1 MGVGELGRRG
11 LIKKAIIFFL
21 GLVITQ
27 IGVALELVSNVGSD
41 GFTVFIQGLSKV
53 LNVTPGTSNIV
64 ILFVLLCIILV
75 LGKSYIK
82 IGTFICVLGT
92 GPILD
97 LFILLLDN
105 FNISDMNL
113 IVRCLFVVLSSI
125 IIAIGFS
132 ILSSTSLGVAPNDIV
147 PFIIKDKSNYQYKW
161 IRMTLDFSYLIV
173 GFILGGIIGI
183 GTIILAVTLGP
194 FIQFCIPYGQKLN
207 NSCI

>member
-1 MGVGELGRRG
+1 MGRRD

-53 LNVTPGTSNIV
+53 LNVTPGISNII

-75 LGKSYIK
+75 FGKSYIK

-105 FNISDMNL
+105 FNISEMNL

-132 ILSSTSLGVAPNDIV
+132 ILSSTSLGVAPNDII
-147 PFIIKDKSNYQYKW
+147 PFMIKDKSNYQYKW
-161 IRMTLDFSYLIV
+161 IRMTLDFSYLVV
-173 GFILGGIIGI
+173 GFILGGVIGI

-194 FIQFCIPYGQKLN
+194 FIQFCIPYGQKLT
-207 NSCI
+207 NSCIEEQF